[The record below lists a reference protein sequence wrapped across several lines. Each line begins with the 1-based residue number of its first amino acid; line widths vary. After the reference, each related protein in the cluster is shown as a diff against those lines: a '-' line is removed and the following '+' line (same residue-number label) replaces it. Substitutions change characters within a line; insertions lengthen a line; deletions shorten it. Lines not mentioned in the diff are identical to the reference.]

1 MKIFKYLL
9 FGPLIV
15 FSTISQAHAQ
25 EFRIFTRIYDERAV
39 AADKIGDGVTKAPV
53 VVRSLSLFHHGKVYD
68 NVPDID
74 EITIFEPAH
83 NRFTIMSKPRMMA
96 TTVTFDELRQLLKVA
111 RHHTEEIIGELENE
125 GTKQS
130 KREAESLQFLLDP
143 GFEERFDEKQKRLVL
158 SSPFYQYTVLGA
170 DTETPKVIETYLNY
184 TDWMARLNYVLHPSM
199 MPGPRLMLNNSLRNK
214 KLIPIEVDLKADLED
229 RFHLRAVHKIQWELT
244 KQDRSLIHHWESLLN
259 NKGMKHVSI
268 RDYQKA
274 LVKHRPRQAKRS
286 GKTRTK

>member
-1 MKIFKYLL
+1 
-9 FGPLIV
+9 
-15 FSTISQAHAQ
+15 
-25 EFRIFTRIYDERAV
+25 
-39 AADKIGDGVTKAPV
+39 
-53 VVRSLSLFHHGKVYD
+53 
-68 NVPDID
+68 
-74 EITIFEPAH
+74 
-83 NRFTIMSKPRMMA
+83 
-96 TTVTFDELRQLLKVA
+96 VA

-268 RDYQKA
+268 TLLSRWHA
-274 LVKHRPRQAKRS
+274 VGPRAHVSKGGQAAHATRYS
-286 GKTRTK
+286 GSSSPRVSLANKTTTTPTR